1 MSGPAGGVAGALW
14 IARQAGYQNLLTLDM
29 GGTSTDVA
37 LILDGVPRKRRET
50 TVGDVTVR
58 APSLDVRSVG
68 AGGGSI
74 AHVPEITRALR
85 VGPQSAG
92 ADPGPAAYG
101 QGGDQP
107 TVTDANVVLGYLP
120 SELIGGEMKLDVD
133 AAVTAVQTVATA
145 LGLDLKRAAA
155 GIIDIVNENMFG
167 ALRLVSVQQGFDP
180 RDFALIAFG
189 GAGPLHANALA
200 RLMNS
205 WPVMIPPSPACFA
218 PTATP
223 RRGSPTRLRGASCG
237 ASPKPRTPRCAASS
251 TISRPAPG
259 RNSMPRASRAKTSP
273 CSTRWTSA
281 TTGQGLQLP
290 VGFTAEEF
298 ERDGLD
304 GMAQQFDDE
313 HTQLFTFA
321 LDAEH
326 EIVTL
331 RAIVRGAETFIEA
344 ATVPQG
350 GADPSAAKV
359 ANGTVY
365 VDNRDQ
371 DAAIYDRAKLEAGNR
386 IEGPAIVTE
395 MDSTTLILPGHIG
408 VVDGYGNIIINPIG
422 H

>member
-1 MSGPAGGVAGALW
+1 M
-14 IARQAGYQNLLTLDM
+14 
-29 GGTSTDVA
+29 
-37 LILDGVPRKRRET
+37 
-50 TVGDVTVR
+50 
-58 APSLDVRSVG
+58 
-68 AGGGSI
+68 
-74 AHVPEITRALR
+74 
-85 VGPQSAG
+85 
-92 ADPGPAAYG
+92 
-101 QGGDQP
+101 GGDQP

-133 AAVTAVQTVATA
+133 ASVTAVQTVATA
-145 LGLDLKRAAA
+145 MGLDLKRAAA

-200 RLMNS
+200 KLMNS
-205 WPVMIPPSPACFA
+205 WPVIIPPSP
-218 PTATP
+218 
-223 RRGSPTRLRGASCG
+223 GVL
-237 ASPKPRTPRCAASS
+237 CAY
-251 TISRPAPG
+251 G
-259 RNSMPRASRAKTSP
+259 D
-273 CSTRWTSA
+273 A
-281 TTGQGLQLP
+281 TTRVTDEASMSFVRRFSETSDAEVRGILDDLEARARQELDAEGIAREDQSVQYEVDLRYHGQGLQLP
-290 VGFTAEEF
+290 VSFTAEQF
-298 ERDGLD
+298 EQDGL
-304 GMAQQFDDE
+304 ASLAKQFDDE

-331 RAIVRGAETFIEA
+331 RAIMRGAETFVEA
-344 ATVPQG
+344 GHVAEG

-359 ANGTVY
+359 ASGTVY

-371 DAAIYDRAKLEAGNR
+371 EAAIYDRAKLEAGNR

-395 MDSTTLILPGHIG
+395 MDSTTLVLPGHVG